1 MVFTVSSCARGMAI
15 LTILSAL
22 NGVQAGDE
30 IDKYTWIVVCA
41 GILAFFAAYG
51 IGANDVANAYATSV
65 GAKSITVRQAVML
78 AAVFE
83 LSLIHI

>member
-41 GILAFFAAYG
+41 GILA
-51 IGANDVANAYATSV
+51 
-65 GAKSITVRQAVML
+65 L
-78 AAVFE
+78 
-83 LSLIHI
+83 